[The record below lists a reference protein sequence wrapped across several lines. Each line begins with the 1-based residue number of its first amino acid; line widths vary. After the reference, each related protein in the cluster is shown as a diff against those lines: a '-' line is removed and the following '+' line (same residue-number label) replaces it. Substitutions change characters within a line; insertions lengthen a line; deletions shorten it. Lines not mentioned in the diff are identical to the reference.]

1 LLFAAAHLPTYGWN
15 VVQTLSGVG
24 VARLILTLPYIM
36 TRNLWVSSGAH
47 VLNDWTMFSASL
59 LRASMGASAE

>member
-1 LLFAAAHLPTYGWN
+1 
-15 VVQTLSGVG
+15 LSGVG